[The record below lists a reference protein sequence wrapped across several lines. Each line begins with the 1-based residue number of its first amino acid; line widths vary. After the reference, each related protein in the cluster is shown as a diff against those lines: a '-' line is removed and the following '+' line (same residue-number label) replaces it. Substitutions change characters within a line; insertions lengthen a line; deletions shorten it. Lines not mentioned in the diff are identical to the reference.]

1 MHADA
6 HRLPRVG
13 LLFPGQ
19 GSQYPGMADPWLAHP
34 SGRAVFEEAS
44 DALGED
50 LVEACREDVRLED
63 TALVQPAIVA
73 CDVAAYRV
81 LSERGIFPV
90 AAAGHSVGE
99 YAALVAAGAVPLR
112 SAIEAVAERG
122 RAMADAA
129 RETPGAM
136 TALIGLDADQA
147 KTVAGVAGRGGV
159 LTVANLN
166 SPTQIVLAGTVP
178 AIEQAEAMARSRGAK
193 AVRLRVAGAFHSPL
207 MRPAFPRVRVA
218 VSRMSFSAPDFPV
231 IPNGSGSP
239 EQNPAALQH
248 QLSRHVGSAVRWE
261 ASMRSMA
268 ALGVDLFVEA
278 GPGQVLA
285 KLVKRCV
292 PGAAAVAI
300 GSPGDAEE
308 KLPGALQNAAAGE
321 GRDAG

>member
-1 MHADA
+1 
-6 HRLPRVG
+6 
-13 LLFPGQ
+13 
-19 GSQYPGMADPWLAHP
+19 MADPWQAHP
-34 SGRAVFEEAS
+34 AGRDVFQEAS
-44 DALGED
+44 DALGDD
-50 LVEACREDVRLED
+50 LVAACANAARLED

-73 CDVAAYRV
+73 CDVAAYRIV
-81 LSERGIFPV
+81 RERGVVPV

-99 YAALVAAGAVPLR
+99 YAALVASGAVPLR
-112 SAIEAVAERG
+112 AAIEAVAERG

-129 RETPGAM
+129 AETPGAM
-136 TALIGLDADQA
+136 TALIGLDAEEA

-207 MRPAFPRVRVA
+207 MRPAFPRVRAA
-218 VSRMSFSAPDFPV
+218 VSRLPFSTPEFPV
-231 IPNGSGSP
+231 IPNGSGAP
-239 EQNPAALQH
+239 ERNPAALQH
-248 QLSRHVGSAVRWE
+248 HLSRHVGSAVRWE

-268 ALGVDLFVEA
+268 ELGVDLFVEA

-292 PGAAAVAI
+292 PGATSVAI

-308 KLPGALQNAAAGE
+308 KLPGTLHDAVTGE
-321 GRDAG
+321 DRDAG